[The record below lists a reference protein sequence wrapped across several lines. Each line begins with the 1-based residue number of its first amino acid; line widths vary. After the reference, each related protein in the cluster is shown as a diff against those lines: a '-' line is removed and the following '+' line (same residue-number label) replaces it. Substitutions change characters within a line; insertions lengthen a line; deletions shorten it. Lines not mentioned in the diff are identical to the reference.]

1 MQIPWI
7 CYRKETMLPLVF
19 KFCLPVQVLCSC
31 KTANTL
37 KRLKN
42 THREKTPSNKST
54 VLRKSTNMGV
64 WATGT
69 LNELFIR
76 VS

>member
-1 MQIPWI
+1 
-7 CYRKETMLPLVF
+7 MLPLVF
-19 KFCLPVQVLCSC
+19 KFYLPVQVLCSFQ
-31 KTANTL
+31 TANTL

-42 THREKTPSNKST
+42 THRQKTLSNKTT
-54 VLRKSTNMGV
+54 VPKKSMNMGV

-76 VS
+76 GS